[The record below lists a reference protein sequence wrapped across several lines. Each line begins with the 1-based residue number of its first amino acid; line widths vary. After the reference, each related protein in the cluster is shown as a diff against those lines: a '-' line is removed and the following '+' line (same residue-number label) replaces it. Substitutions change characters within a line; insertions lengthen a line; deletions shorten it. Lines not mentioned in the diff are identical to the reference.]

1 MHASLRTETHSSSAP
16 RTALT
21 ADAPARPWVSVPLLG
36 ALLVFVTGTMS
47 PSVLSDPDSYW
58 HVAVGRWMV
67 EQRQLPTHDM
77 FSYSAPGVAWTAHE
91 WLSEL
96 AIYGAFHTAGF
107 AGLTILV
114 SACFAL
120 TAGYLLR
127 FLFDRLE
134 PVHAIPVAA
143 VFLAVISTHFLARPH
158 VLVWPLTAIW
168 VGELV
173 NAGESQRRPPWWL
186 LLVLLAWTN
195 LHASFTL
202 GMGLAAAL
210 AADAIL
216 QRDSMAEKIA
226 TLKQWLPFGIGCALA
241 VLCNPHGFD
250 ALRHA
255 LYVMRMKET
264 LALINE
270 WKSANFQEFQMLLLW
285 LAMVLGLA
293 LTGRLRLSPVRIVMT
308 VGLLYLAL
316 KHQRYHAT
324 LGLISAF
331 LLATPIANGLRRTP
345 IDRGRNDVA
354 GLDRLLA
361 TLAGPSRAVG
371 VALVGVLAVLWVML
385 APGAIAAAPVRANT
399 PEKALAAFQATGI
412 KANVLNAYGFG
423 GYLIYRQVPVFIDG
437 RADMYGDPFVTAAAD
452 AVMLQSPGALEKLIE
467 RYHVGW
473 TLLGPQSPAV
483 ELLDH
488 LPQWERVYSDS
499 VAVLHIRR
507 DLLHPTPTA
516 R

>member
-1 MHASLRTETHSSSAP
+1 MEQGLYPFLLHWLQILWWPFARIMALLAFAP
-16 RTALT
+16 IFGDPTVPVRVRVTIALT
-21 ADAPARPWVSVPLLG
+21 LAVV
-36 ALLVFVTGTMS
+36 AL
-47 PSVLSDPDSYW
+47 PSVSS
-58 HVAVGRWMV
+58 
-67 EQRQLPTHDM
+67 
-77 FSYSAPGVAWTAHE
+77 
-91 WLSEL
+91 
-96 AIYGAFHTAGF
+96 
-107 AGLTILV
+107 
-114 SACFAL
+114 
-120 TAGYLLR
+120 
-127 FLFDRLE
+127 
-134 PVHAIPVAA
+134 
-143 VFLAVISTHFLARPH
+143 AVISVNAFS
-158 VLVWPLTAIW
+158 LTA
-168 VGELV
+168 VAL
-173 NAGESQRRPPWWL
+173 
-186 LLVLLAWTN
+186 
-195 LHASFTL
+195 TL
-202 GMGLAAAL
+202 EQI
-210 AADAIL
+210 AIG
-216 QRDSMAEKIA
+216 A
-226 TLKQWLPFGIGCALA
+226 
-241 VLCNPHGFD
+241 
-250 ALRHA
+250 
-255 LYVMRMKET
+255 
-264 LALINE
+264 
-270 WKSANFQEFQMLLLW
+270 
-285 LAMVLGLA
+285 VLGLA
-293 LTGRLRLSPVRIVMT
+293 LQFATTALSIFGFLSASQTSLAMAMLNDPVNGSSSDALSV
-308 VGLLYLAL
+308 LAL
-316 KHQRYHAT
+316 L
-324 LGLISAF
+324 LGMLLFFVLDIHLLVAGIVSASFDAWPVGQSLNRLQLQTVAYNMGWVFAAAF

-507 DLLHPTPTA
+507 DLLHPTPTT